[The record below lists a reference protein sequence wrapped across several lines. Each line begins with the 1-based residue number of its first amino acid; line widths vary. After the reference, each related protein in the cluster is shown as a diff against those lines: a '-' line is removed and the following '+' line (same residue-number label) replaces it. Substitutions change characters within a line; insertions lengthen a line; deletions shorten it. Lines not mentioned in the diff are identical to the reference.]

1 MYCTAL
7 DSMGRT
13 ITILFLAFL
22 LFCFFINFIYFV
34 LSLVTYL
41 LKGKG
46 ISTMAK
52 KLGVPCPDGAY
63 IPVYRHKIFGDVAD
77 AAAARPHGKPKRNY
91 GKILMG
97 LNISIMIL
105 AVIAI
110 GIYLFALSTSL
121 DNSAPRIT
129 MIRMTAFFGYAFTL
143 LLLTAANVTFAV
155 ITFIAYYRIFLCFS
169 PDSAVLWL
177 LLAILV
183 NPAGEILVYAMS
195 KSEPVP
201 PAQTSK

>member
-1 MYCTAL
+1 MYHTAPDYPGL
-7 DSMGRT
+7 T
-13 ITILFLAFL
+13 ITLFFLAFL
-22 LFCFFINFIYFV
+22 LFCFLFNFIYFI

-63 IPVYRHKIFGDVAD
+63 VPVYRHKIFGDVAD
-77 AAAARPHGKPKRNY
+77 ASAARTHGKKRRNY
-91 GKILMG
+91 GKTLMW
-97 LNISIMIL
+97 LNISIIIL
-105 AVIAI
+105 SVMAI
-110 GIYLFALSTSL
+110 GIYLFALSPSP

-129 MIRMTAFFGYAFTL
+129 MIRMTAFFGYSFTL
-143 LLLTAANVTFAV
+143 LLLTAATVTFMV

-183 NPAGEILVYAMS
+183 NSSGEILVYALS

-201 PAQTSK
+201 PCTKK

>member
-1 MYCTAL
+1 MYYTAL

-22 LFCFFINFIYFV
+22 LFCFFIDFIYFV

-63 IPVYRHKIFGDVAD
+63 VPVYRHKIFGDVAD
-77 AAAARPHGKPKRNY
+77 ASAARTHGKKRRNY
-91 GKILMG
+91 GKTLMW
-97 LNISIMIL
+97 LNISIIIL
-105 AVIAI
+105 SVMAI
-110 GIYLFALSTSL
+110 GIYLFALSTSP

-143 LLLTAANVTFAV
+143 LLLTAATVTFAV
-155 ITFIAYYRIFLCFS
+155 TFIAYYRIFLCFS

-183 NPAGEILVYAMS
+183 SPAGEILVYAMS

>member
-1 MYCTAL
+1 MYYTAL

-13 ITILFLAFL
+13 ITILFLALL
-22 LFCFFINFIYFV
+22 LFCFLIDFIYFI

-77 AAAARPHGKPKRNY
+77 AAAARTHGKKSRNY

-129 MIRMTAFFGYAFTL
+129 MIRMTAFFLGYTFTL
-143 LLLTAANVTFAV
+143 LLLTAATVTFAV
-155 ITFIAYYRIFLCFS
+155 TFIAYYRIFLCFS

-177 LLAILV
+177 LLAIFV

-201 PAQTSK
+201 PTPTSK